1 MTRREIL
8 NKHGYESSIVFEN
21 PDYDSAIIGT
31 DTDGRVIYDYD
42 KMVEHLV
49 EVDNM
54 SADEAIEFIDYNT
67 IRAIPYAGRMAPI
80 IMINTD
86 IFDEA

>member
-8 NKHGYESSIVFEN
+8 NEMGFEESIVFEN

-31 DTDGRVIYDYD
+31 DTDGRVIYDFEKMVDCLVEKD
-42 KMVEHLV
+42 KMER
-49 EVDNM
+49 
-54 SADEAIEFIDYNT
+54 DEAIEFIEYNT
-67 IRAIPYAGRMAPI
+67 IRAIPYAGSMAPI
-80 IMINTD
+80 ILTNTD